1 MPEEKKFYDD
11 GAFYVEQSRWEMW
24 NSYDKDGKCVLTSL
38 HEKQCVNATRFILK
52 VRQEEANGKFVD
64 NEKTYDGTVGGKL

>member
-24 NSYDKDGKCVLTSL
+24 NSYDKDGKCILTSL
-38 HEKQCVNATRFILK
+38 NEKECVSATRFYLK
-52 VRQEEANGKFVD
+52 GLQEGWEDSVTH
-64 NEKTYDGTVGGKL
+64 EGTVGGKL